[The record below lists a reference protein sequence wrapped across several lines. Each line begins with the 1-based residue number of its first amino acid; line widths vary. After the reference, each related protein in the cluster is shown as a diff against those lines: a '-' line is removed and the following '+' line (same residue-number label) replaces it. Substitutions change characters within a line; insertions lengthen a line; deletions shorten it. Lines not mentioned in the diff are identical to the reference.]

1 MSHILEDVNRRK
13 IQLQEPKVKEVL
25 PEHFASE
32 YPTLITFLE
41 KYYQFLDSSGDQS
54 FGADIKNLYAV
65 RDIDQT
71 STENLDQIVKE
82 IGNGLQVSSFF
93 QQPRLMAKLLA
104 SFYTSKGTLVSAE
117 GFFRAFFNEE
127 VTIEYPKEQMFIV
140 NESQIGYESQ
150 KFIQDDEL
158 YQVFSIL
165 VKIGLSVQDYQTLY
179 NKFVHPAGWHFRG
192 QVSTEGVVEIDLAA
206 LSENPLDSAGGLILA
221 ETGIIDVTAPFS
233 ETTALLE
240 SDGTQIR
247 VRVDEPIE
255 NYGDLTVTQIGQF
268 YDDIASLVTPNS
280 FTMDDSAD
288 SIGPDLSLNLET
300 IDNTMFTRYTSDS
313 AI

>member
-1 MSHILEDVNRRK
+1 MTHILEDVNRRDLNLHEGK
-13 IQLQEPKVKEVL
+13 IKDVL
-25 PEHFASE
+25 PEYFTGD

-54 FGADIKNLYAV
+54 FTTQIKNLQSI
-65 RDIDQT
+65 RDISQT
-71 STENLDQIVKE
+71 NEDNLDQIIKE
-82 IGNGLQVSSFF
+82 IGNGLQLSSFF
-93 QQPRLMAKLLA
+93 QKPRLMARLLS
-104 SFYTSKGTLVSAE
+104 SFYSSKGTLVSAE

-127 VTIEYPKEQMFIV
+127 VTIEYPKEQIFIV
-140 NESQIGYESQ
+140 SESEIGYESQ
-150 KFIQDDEL
+150 KFIQDDEV

-165 VKIGLSVQDYQTLY
+165 VKIGFSAQDYLTLY

-192 QVSTEGVVEIDLAA
+192 QVSTEGLVELDIDA
-206 LSENPLDSAGGLILA
+206 LTTDPLDSAGGLILA
-221 ETGIIDVTAPFS
+221 DTGIIEPAALFS

-240 SDGTQIR
+240 SDGTLIR

-255 NYGDLTVTQIGQF
+255 NYSDLTVQQIGQF

-280 FTMDDSAD
+280 FTFDDSAD

-300 IDNTMFTRYTSDS
+300 MDNTMFTRYTSDS
-313 AI
+313 SI

>member
-1 MSHILEDVNRRK
+1 MTHILDDTNRRK
-13 IQLQEPKVKEVL
+13 FNLHQPKVKEVL
-25 PEHFASE
+25 PEHFTQD

-41 KYYQFLDSSGDQS
+41 KYYQFLDSSSDQS
-54 FGADIKNLYAV
+54 FNTQIRNLFNV
-65 RDIDQT
+65 RDIQQT
-71 STENLDQIVKE
+71 SEDNLDQIVKE

-93 QQPRLMAKLLA
+93 QEPRLMAKLLA
-104 SFYTSKGTLVSAE
+104 DFYTSKGTLVSAE
-117 GFFRAFFNEE
+117 AFFRAFFNEE

-165 VKIGLSVQDYQTLY
+165 VKIGLSVEDYQTLY
-179 NKFVHPAGWHFRG
+179 NRFVHPAGWHFRG
-192 QVSTEGVVEIDLAA
+192 QVSTEGTVELDLEA
-206 LSENPLDSAGGLILA
+206 LSADPLDSAGGLILA
-221 ETGIIDVTAPFS
+221 ETGIVDIIAPFS

-255 NYGDLTVTQIGQF
+255 NYGDLTVTEIGRF

-300 IDNTMFTRYTSDS
+300 IDNTMFKRYTSDS
-313 AI
+313 SI

>member
-1 MSHILEDVNRRK
+1 MTHILEDVNRRDLNLHEGK
-13 IQLQEPKVKEVL
+13 IKDIL
-25 PEHFASE
+25 PEYFTGD

-54 FGADIKNLYAV
+54 FTTQIKNLQSI
-65 RDIDQT
+65 RDISQT
-71 STENLDQIVKE
+71 NEDNLDQIIKE
-82 IGNGLQVSSFF
+82 IGNGLQLSSFF
-93 QQPRLMAKLLA
+93 QKPRLMARLLS
-104 SFYTSKGTLVSAE
+104 SFYSSKGTLVSAE

-127 VTIEYPKEQMFIV
+127 VTIEYPKEQIFIV
-140 NESQIGYESQ
+140 SESEIGYESQ
-150 KFIQDDEL
+150 KFIQDDEV

-165 VKIGLSVQDYQTLY
+165 VKIGLSAQDYLTLY

-192 QVSTEGVVEIDLAA
+192 QVATEGLVELDIDA
-206 LSENPLDSAGGLILA
+206 LTTDPLDSAGGLVLA
-221 ETGIIDVTAPFS
+221 DTGIIEPAALFS

-240 SDGTQIR
+240 SDGTLIR

-255 NYGDLTVTQIGQF
+255 NYSDLTVQQIGQF

-280 FTMDDSAD
+280 FTFDDSAD

-300 IDNTMFTRYTSDS
+300 MDNTMFTRYTSDS
-313 AI
+313 SI